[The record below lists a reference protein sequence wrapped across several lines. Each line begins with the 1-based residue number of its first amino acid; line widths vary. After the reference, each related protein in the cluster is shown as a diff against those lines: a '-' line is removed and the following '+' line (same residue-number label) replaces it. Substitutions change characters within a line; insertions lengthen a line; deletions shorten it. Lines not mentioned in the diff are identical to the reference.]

1 MPQNLICLYSKLSIR
16 SIHLTDANKSILDI
30 KDTFME
36 TSQRHDGSIAS
47 TGELSIKLGSKLN
60 IGALS
65 IVLMQYVCICMC
77 VCFVIL
83 FCIKIKFFSI
93 STNLYAIN
101 SNQIKHFFVLV
112 FL

>member
-1 MPQNLICLYSKLSIR
+1 MDVRHWALYMPQNLNLLYSKLSIR
-16 SIHLTDANKSILDI
+16 SIHLTDANKSITGI

-36 TSQRHDGSIAS
+36 TSQWNDGSIAS

-77 VCFVIL
+77 VCVVWSFSIL
-83 FCIKIKFFSI
+83 KSFFSI
-93 STNLYAIN
+93 SIHFYAIN
-101 SNQIKHFFVLV
+101 
-112 FL
+112 